1 MRTLAD
7 LAATL
12 PQVGAVAWI
21 GIRPSRR
28 EPMHALEEVQVL
40 AGRGLAG
47 DRYTSGARR
56 AVTLIQ
62 AEHLAAIGA
71 FLHTAAPDPASL
83 RRNLVVS
90 GVNLLALRKR
100 RFRVGGAVLEGTGS
114 CDPCSRMEETLGPG
128 GWNAMRGH
136 GGITATIVSG
146 GPIRIGD
153 AVAAVDPAGDA
164 S

>member
-21 GIRPSRR
+21 GVRPGRS
-28 EPMHALEEVQVL
+28 EPVAVL
-40 AGRGLAG
+40 ATVEAIAGRGLAG
-47 DRYTSGARR
+47 DRYAGGGKR

-62 AEHLAAIGA
+62 AEHLEALGRM
-71 FLHTAAPDPASL
+71 LGTRAPDPGVL

-90 GVNLLALRKR
+90 GINLLALRR
-100 RFRVGGAVLEGTGS
+100 LRFRVGDAVLEGTGP
-114 CDPCSRMEETLGPG
+114 CEPCSRMEEALGPG

-136 GGITATIVSG
+136 GGITATVIAG
-146 GPIRIGD
+146 GLIRVGD
-153 AVAAVDPAGDA
+153 AVRAEGAA
-164 S
+164 